1 MPKLE
6 LCAVGQRRFGLLFS
20 GQLGGA
26 KCHGRA
32 IIRFPW
38 CYTHSAAARIDE
50 RPHPIHKEKK
60 EVIPIPR
67 DARAVDTRAVD
78 ARTVLALTLT
88 LLFWASAFAAI
99 RAALKG
105 YAPGHLALLRLLVA
119 SAVVAV
125 CAVPTRIRVPDR
137 RDLPAIL
144 LMGFLGFTV
153 YHAAL
158 NYGEVSVTAGAA
170 SFLINTAPIFTSL
183 LAITFLGERLNMWG
197 WIGIAISFA
206 GVATITAGE
215 GSGLR
220 LEPGALLVLLAAISA
235 SGYLVLQKR
244 YLTKYG
250 AFELTTYAMW
260 AGTFFLLIF
269 GQGLLSAIRT
279 APLSATL
286 AAVYM
291 GIFPTAVAYI
301 TWASV
306 LSRLTASKTASFLY
320 LVPAMAV
327 AIAWLW
333 LGEVPTWYSL
343 VGGMLA
349 LAGVVLVNTRGR

>member
-1 MPKLE
+1 LVTNSINNRNGRTNTPPAQL
-6 LCAVGQRRFGLLFS
+6 ADTNGLVNL
-20 GQLGGA
+20 L
-26 KCHGRA
+26 
-32 IIRFPW
+32 
-38 CYTHSAAARIDE
+38 DM
-50 RPHPIHKEKK
+50 
-60 EVIPIPR
+60 
-67 DARAVDTRAVD
+67 
-78 ARTVLALTLT
+78 RTVLALALT
-88 LLFWASAFAAI
+88 LIFWASAFAAI
-99 RAALKG
+99 RAALQG

-125 CAVPTRIRVPDR
+125 CAVPARIRVPDG
-137 RDLPAIL
+137 RDIPAIL

-170 SFLINTAPIFTSL
+170 SFLINTAPIFTAL
-183 LAITFLGERLNMWG
+183 LAIIFLGERLNIWG

-206 GVATITAGE
+206 GVATITMGE
-215 GSGLR
+215 GNGLR
-220 LEPGALLVLLAAISA
+220 LEAGALLVLLSALSA

-244 YLTKYG
+244 YLSKYG

-260 AGTFFLLIF
+260 AGTLFLLIF
-269 GQGLLSAIRT
+269 SRGLVSAIQV

-291 GIFPTAVAYI
+291 GIFPTAIAYV

-320 LVPAMAV
+320 LVPGLAV

-333 LGEVPTWYSL
+333 LGEVPTVYSL
-343 VGGMLA
+343 AGGMLA